1 MSLVIQP
8 QSVGDVVVLKI
19 SGRIILGRD
28 CQQVEWKV
36 EDLVREKKTQL
47 VLDLSAV
54 EHVDSAGVGII
65 MMCYGKAKKSG
76 GDLRLAGVT
85 GNVEKILKTVS
96 LDRIFQ
102 FYPTAEAAAE
112 SFGLQQSGRDAG
124 VSGSDV

>member
-19 SGRIILGRD
+19 SGRITLGRD

-36 EDLVREKKTQL
+36 EDLVKEKKSKL

-65 MMCYGKAKKSG
+65 MMCYGKTKKSG
-76 GDLRLAGVT
+76 GDLRLACVT
-85 GNVEKILKTVS
+85 GNVEKILRTVS

-112 SFGLQQSGRDAG
+112 SFAISSSQEETQA
-124 VSGSDV
+124 

>member
-1 MSLVIQP
+1 MSLAIQS
-8 QSVGDVVVLKI
+8 QSVGDAVVLKI
-19 SGRIILGRD
+19 SGRITLGRD

-36 EDLVREKKTQL
+36 EDLVREKRSKL

-76 GDLRLAGVT
+76 GNLRLAGVT
-85 GNVEKILKTVS
+85 GNVEKILRTVS
-96 LDRIFQ
+96 LDRIFR

-112 SFGLQQSGRDAG
+112 SFAISSSQEETQA
-124 VSGSDV
+124 